1 MTAAEPTDA
10 RAENS
15 APPLPAVLPAVALL
29 HDRSCDTDAL
39 LLEVARDLQARG
51 LRVRGLCMTYPDR
64 RSGEGCAGSMVL
76 VDLNTGEEY
85 LVSQPLGRD
94 SKACRGDPQ
103 GFARASQ
110 VLRQALEEQPDL
122 VVCNRYCETEA
133 DGRGFGAE
141 LLELLAAGYPLLTA
155 VNPRY
160 QDAWQRFTGGA
171 AVLQARREVIDI
183 WLASVGLGAPVPS
196 VSATAG

>member
-1 MTAAEPTDA
+1 MTAADPNVA
-10 RAENS
+10 CAENS
-15 APPLPAVLPAVALL
+15 ATLLPAVALL

-39 LLEVARDLQARG
+39 LLEVARDLQVRG

-64 RSGEGCAGSMVL
+64 GSGEGCAGSMVL
-76 VDLNTGEEY
+76 VDLSTAEEY
-85 LVSQPLGRD
+85 LVSQPLGQD

-110 VLRQALEEQPDL
+110 VLRRALEEQPAL
-122 VVCNRYCETEA
+122 VVCNRFGEMEA
-133 DGRGFGAE
+133 AGRGFSTE
-141 LLELLAAGYPLLTA
+141 LLELLAAGHPLLTA
-155 VNPRY
+155 VAPQY

-171 AVLQARREVIDI
+171 AVLPARREAIDA
-183 WLASVGLGAPVPS
+183 WLASIGLGAE

>member
-10 RAENS
+10 CAENS
-15 APPLPAVLPAVALL
+15 ATLLPAVALL

-64 RSGEGCAGSMVL
+64 GSAEGCAGSMVL
-76 VDLNTGEEY
+76 VDLSTGDEY

-110 VLRQALEEQPDL
+110 VLRRALDEQPDL
-122 VVCNRYCETEA
+122 VVCNRFGEMEA
-133 DGRGFGAE
+133 AGRGFSNE
-141 LLELLAAGYPLLTA
+141 LLELLAAGHPLLTA
-155 VNPRY
+155 VAPQY

-171 AVLQARREVIDI
+171 AVLPARREAIDA
-183 WLASVGLGAPVPS
+183 WLASIGLGAA

>member
-1 MTAAEPTDA
+1 MTAADPNVA
-10 RAENS
+10 CAENS
-15 APPLPAVLPAVALL
+15 ATLLPAVALL

-39 LLEVARDLQARG
+39 LLEVARDLQAGG
-51 LRVRGLCMTYPDR
+51 LRVPGLCMTYPDAER
-64 RSGEGCAGSMVL
+64 CEAQGCASSMVL
-76 VDLNTGEEY
+76 VDLSTGDEY

-110 VLRQALEEQPDL
+110 VLRRALEEQPDL
-122 VVCNRYCETEA
+122 VVCNRFGEMEA
-133 DGRGFGAE
+133 AGRGFGAE
-141 LLELLAAGYPLLTA
+141 LLELLAAGHPLLTA
-155 VNPRY
+155 VAPQY

-171 AVLQARREVIDI
+171 AVLPARREAIDA
-183 WLASVGLGAPVPS
+183 WLASVGLGAA